1 MTTLVIVESPTKA
14 RTIRNYL
21 PSGYQVEASMGHV
34 RDLPQSASEIPE
46 KYKGEKW
53 AKFGVNVEA
62 DFEPLYL
69 VPKDKKQVVQQ
80 LKAALKDSDELILA
94 TDEDREGE
102 SISWHLLQIL
112 KPKVPTKRMVFH
124 EITKDAIQNALQNCR
139 EIDDQVVRAQ
149 ETRRILDRLVGYT
162 LSPLLWKKVAWGLSA
177 GRVQSV
183 AVRLLVTRERQRRA
197 FRKGTYWDLK
207 GILEAGSSFDAKLVT
222 LDMVKIATGSD
233 FDANTGD
240 IIEGRQVKL
249 LSEVEAKAL
258 KDRLIDKVWTVTNL
272 QERPVTRKPSPP
284 FTTSTLQ
291 QEANRKLGLSARDTM
306 RTAQSLYE
314 KGFITYMRTDSVHLS
329 EQAITAARSCV
340 EQKYGVEY
348 LSPKPRKYTTKSK
361 GAQEAHEAIRP
372 AGSTFKTSQETG
384 LSDREF
390 KVYDLIWKRT
400 VACQMADARQTQIVV
415 DLQVENAGFRATGK
429 RIDFPGYLRAYVEG
443 SDDPNAAL
451 ENQEVILPALKL
463 GDHPNCRELE
473 AIGHETQPPARYT
486 EATLV
491 KTLEQ
496 EGIGRPSTYA
506 SIIGTI
512 IDRGYAQKLKNALA
526 PTFTAFAVTN
536 LLEQNFPDLVDTSF
550 TAKMERTLDDIA
562 NGAAQWLPYLQKFYL
577 GEKGLDNQVKERIN
591 EIDPIVARTVELE
604 DLDARVRIGKFGPY
618 VEVDNGNG
626 VLTASIPQDLTPAEL
641 NIDQVHVLIQ
651 QKMEGPEK
659 LGLHPETGEP
669 IYILNGNYGPYLQL
683 GDATED
689 KKKKPKR
696 VSLPKGVNKE
706 DVHLEMAVGL
716 LALPRLLGPHPE
728 TGKPVKTAIGRF
740 GPYVVHDQGKEGKDY
755 RSLKAEDNVLTIT
768 LDRALELL
776 AQPKRTR
783 GGSRSKTKKP
793 LRELGAHP
801 QDGEPVNIYQGP
813 YGIYVNHGKVN
824 ASLPEGTSMEE
835 LTLET
840 ALELIAA
847 KASSGKSGRKSS
859 KSTTSTK
866 KKTSGKS
873 TKKTTKTTK
882 DDDQEAQLE
891 SE

>member
-1 MTTLVIVESPTKA
+1 
-14 RTIRNYL
+14 
-21 PSGYQVEASMGHV
+21 
-34 RDLPQSASEIPE
+34 
-46 KYKGEKW
+46 
-53 AKFGVNVEA
+53 
-62 DFEPLYL
+62 
-69 VPKDKKQVVQQ
+69 
-80 LKAALKDSDELILA
+80 
-94 TDEDREGE
+94 
-102 SISWHLLQIL
+102 
-112 KPKVPTKRMVFH
+112 
-124 EITKDAIQNALQNCR
+124 
-139 EIDDQVVRAQ
+139 
-149 ETRRILDRLVGYT
+149 
-162 LSPLLWKKVAWGLSA
+162 
-177 GRVQSV
+177 
-183 AVRLLVTRERQRRA
+183 
-197 FRKGTYWDLK
+197 
-207 GILEAGSSFDAKLVT
+207 
-222 LDMVKIATGSD
+222 
-233 FDANTGD
+233 
-240 IIEGRQVKL
+240 
-249 LSEVEAKAL
+249 
-258 KDRLIDKVWTVTNL
+258 
-272 QERPVTRKPSPP
+272 
-284 FTTSTLQ
+284 
-291 QEANRKLGLSARDTM
+291 
-306 RTAQSLYE
+306 
-314 KGFITYMRTDSVHLS
+314 
-329 EQAITAARSCV
+329 
-340 EQKYGVEY
+340 
-348 LSPKPRKYTTKSK
+348 
-361 GAQEAHEAIRP
+361 
-372 AGSTFKTSQETG
+372 
-384 LSDREF
+384 
-390 KVYDLIWKRT
+390 
-400 VACQMADARQTQIVV
+400 
-415 DLQVENAGFRATGK
+415 
-429 RIDFPGYLRAYVEG
+429 
-443 SDDPNAAL
+443 
-451 ENQEVILPALKL
+451 
-463 GDHPNCRELE
+463 
-473 AIGHETQPPARYT
+473 
-486 EATLV
+486 
-491 KTLEQ
+491 
-496 EGIGRPSTYA
+496 
-506 SIIGTI
+506 
-512 IDRGYAQKLKNALA
+512 
-526 PTFTAFAVTN
+526 AFAVTN

-562 NGAAQWLPYLQKFYL
+562 NGAAQWLPYLQNFYL

-618 VEVDNGNG
+618 VEVNNGNG

-641 NIDQVHVLIQ
+641 NIEQVQVLIQ